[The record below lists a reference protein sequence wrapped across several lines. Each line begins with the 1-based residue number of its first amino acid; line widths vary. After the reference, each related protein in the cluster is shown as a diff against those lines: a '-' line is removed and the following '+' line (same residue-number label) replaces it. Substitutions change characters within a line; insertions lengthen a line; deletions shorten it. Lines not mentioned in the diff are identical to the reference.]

1 VATINSLICWGGSA
15 GRSVTVSNTTDLV
28 TLTNHGLRNATGVAF
43 TSGTLPT
50 VTGTALALNTIYY
63 AKWIAASTYELYRE
77 AALTNKIDFTSTGSS
92 LIMKSAYY
100 LGLSDK
106 SRWTTGGVERIYE
119 GLAAWNTGRAG
130 AANTD
135 EEVCE
140 IGMAW
145 DDIITSL
152 SINVPSGASTITS
165 SISGVRTGAFHFGVQ
180 LAGYVLRSASSSASI
195 LALAAPNCVAD
206 GITIY
211 TPTNSGYY
219 LVNLNG
225 LGATLKNSIVRGAAT
240 GTGPGVS
247 LTTVTSKL
255 INSVITGCSSGVM
268 LPAYI
273 DGILVANCTIT
284 KNVNGFNYAAG
295 YGANIQ
301 AYLYNNISIG
311 NTTAN
316 YVSGLTNLR
325 YATCNAGGA
334 GEAWTFGTGATR
346 VEITEASPFSATFAS
361 WGTSTPA
368 VTDDF
373 KPASATSLLT
383 ENGVQ
388 YYGAAPV
395 DVAGSVRPSYPGAAY
410 NTAVTAGS
418 FVAGLSYTI
427 AAVGT
432 TDFTLIGASANT
444 AGVTFKATGVG
455 SGTGTATLNAQHDVG
470 AYEYDLG
477 YGGWPATT
485 TVTFS
490 GVAANSEIRVYD
502 SASNEVAG
510 IEDCAANQ
518 VLTWAVP
525 SPAAVRIV
533 IVNMAYRI
541 MDFIYTSQP
550 GNQTVPVQP
559 EPDKWY
565 NNPV

>member
-1 VATINSLICWGGSA
+1 MAIIYSLICWGGA
-15 GRSVTVSNTTDLV
+15 NGKSVSVSSSTDLV
-28 TLTNHGLRNATGVAF
+28 TLTNHGLRDATGVAF

-50 VTGTALALNTIYY
+50 VTGVALALNTTYY
-63 AKWIAASTYELYRE
+63 AKSTAASTFELYRE
-77 AALTNKIDFTSTGSS
+77 AALTTKIDFTSTGSS

-130 AANTD
+130 ASNLD

-165 SISGVRTGAFHFGVQ
+165 SVNGVRTEAFHFGVQ
-180 LAGYVLRSASSSASI
+180 LAGYVLRSASASASI
-195 LALAAPNCVAD
+195 LALPAPNCVVD
-206 GITIY
+206 GITVY
-211 TPTNSGYY
+211 TPANSGNY
-219 LVNLNG
+219 LVNLSG

-295 YGANIQ
+295 YGGNIQ

-395 DVAGSVRPSYPGAAY
+395 DVAGGVRPSYPGAAY

-427 AAVGT
+427 ATVGT

-444 AGVTFKATGVG
+444 VGVTFKATGAG
-455 SGTGTATLNAQHDVG
+455 TGTGTATLNARFDIG
-470 AYEYDLG
+470 AYEFDLG
-477 YGGWPATT
+477 YGAWPATATISLTDIVSGSRVLITKSSDGSVLYNDVPGTSLSHVTSHIGGFNVVVRKASASPFYREFQAAGT
-485 TVTFS
+485 TV
-490 GVAANSEIRVYD
+490 
-502 SASNEVAG
+502 
-510 IEDCAANQ
+510 ANQ
-518 VLTWAVP
+518 TTAIKCLQQL
-525 SPAAVRIV
+525 
-533 IVNMAYRI
+533 
-541 MDFIYTSQP
+541 D
-550 GNQTVPVQP
+550 
-559 EPDKWY
+559 E
-565 NNPV
+565 